1 MTKKPTHKELEKA
14 VEELEQETFSC
25 NRIKKSIEHLKLY
38 AIRSITKLL
47 AKEGNRELSRIAR
60 FIKPREQ
67 VPLGHLAREAVSRVS
82 GRLPEQGVR
91 VEIAP
96 DLPEVYGDGPR
107 LRDVLQNLVD
117 NAVKFM
123 GAQPDAHVKI
133 GARRD
138 GEQMAI
144 YVRDN
149 GIGIDPKYKEY
160 VFGLYNKLDQKARG
174 TGVGLAIAKRIV
186 EVHGG
191 RIWLESE
198 PGKGS
203 TFCFTIPAHDLIHGG
218 KD

>member
-1 MTKKPTHKELEKA
+1 M
-14 VEELEQETFSC
+14 
-25 NRIKKSIEHLKLY
+25 
-38 AIRSITKLL
+38 RSI
-47 AKEGNRELSRIAR
+47 AKPIAREGNRQLSRIGR
-60 FIKPREQ
+60 FIRPREQ
-67 VPLGHLAREAVSRVS
+67 VPLDHVAREAVSRVS
-82 GRLPEQGVR
+82 GRVAERGVQ

-123 GAQPDAHVKI
+123 GTQRDAHVQI

-138 GEQMAI
+138 GEEMAI

-149 GIGIDPKYKEY
+149 GIGIDPKYKDY
-160 VFGLYNKLDQKARG
+160 VFGLFSKLHQDTRG
-174 TGVGLAIAKRIV
+174 TGVGLAIAKMIV

-191 RIWLESE
+191 RMWVESQ

-203 TFCFTIPAHDLIHGG
+203 TFYFTIPAPDV
-218 KD
+218 